1 MKMRAAHIVPLSDW
15 ALELL
20 AQLHTITG
28 HSPYLFPNYQDP
40 AKPHSENT
48 LSYAMGRMGYS
59 GIATPHGF
67 RSLATD
73 VLNENGFPP
82 DVIER

>member
-1 MKMRAAHIVPLSDW
+1 M
-15 ALELL
+15 
-20 AQLHTITG
+20 
-28 HSPYLFPNYQDP
+28 
-40 AKPHSENT
+40 
-48 LSYAMGRMGYS
+48 SYAMGRMGYS